1 MANIPHHRSYRR
13 GRFCRARF
21 WSGRFLVGL
30 RHAHQGH
37 RHPSSAVA
45 AVPTKM
51 QRGQSLSLSFE
62 RGMRRWLLSDGT
74 SVADKVPKVVTADHR
89 VLSVGDALFKN
100 MPGQAWRYGEY

>member
-1 MANIPHHRSYRR
+1 
-13 GRFCRARF
+13 
-21 WSGRFLVGL
+21 
-30 RHAHQGH
+30 
-37 RHPSSAVA
+37 
-45 AVPTKM
+45 M

>member
-1 MANIPHHRSYRR
+1 MTKHPRSVTWHGVGVQTAAQLQRTHRRLDHNR
-13 GRFCRARF
+13 K
-21 WSGRFLVGL
+21 
-30 RHAHQGH
+30 
-37 RHPSSAVA
+37 AVA

-74 SVADKVPKVVTADHR
+74 SVTDKVPKVVTADHR

-100 MPGQAWRYGEY
+100 MPGQAWRYVED